1 MKNKKNFLNI
11 LYNPYNSKNYN
22 VSKKLLLNNH
32 FLIKYTSMF
41 RLFLSI
47 MFILISYN
55 SYADKNMM
63 IGSLGKSEEV
73 NRTIKVI
80 MYDNYYEPSSFNIK
94 SGETIKFEVVNAG
107 ELVHEFN
114 IANAMMHKKHQPE
127 MERMVEN
134 EILLADS
141 IDKEKMKKMAKMDK
155 SMGHSHSNSVLLE
168 PNEKGDIVW
177 KFENAMNIEIACNV
191 PGHYQVGMIA
201 KVDIK

>member
-1 MKNKKNFLNI
+1 MIKK
-11 LYNPYNSKNYN
+11 
-22 VSKKLLLNNH
+22 
-32 FLIKYTSMF
+32 FLIIT
-41 RLFLSI
+41 FL
-47 MFILISYN
+47 LISYK

-80 MYDNYYEPSSFNIK
+80 MYDNYYEPNSFNIK

-127 MERMVEN
+127 MEKMVEN
-134 EILLADS
+134 EILFVDS
-141 IDKEKMKKMAKMDK
+141 IDKNKMKKMAKMDK
-155 SMGHSHSNSVLLE
+155 SMGHTHSNSVLLE

-177 KFENAMNIEIACNV
+177 KFKNAMDVEIACDV

-201 KVDIK
+201 KVNLK